1 MQVKIYSTND
11 IDSKLKTR
19 PLYEE
24 CFDEGED
31 DYIDYYYKTII
42 KRNEIVV
49 VEDGDKIASMI
60 HLNPYTYNIDGKL
73 QNIHYLVAI
82 ATEKEYRH
90 KGMITM
96 AMNKAIEYL
105 KSLNEPF
112 CYLVPENS
120 KLELMYS
127 KFGFRKVCKF
137 TLDKFSNQEYNIY
150 PDKNEEYMN
159 LMKIEQ
165 EFLDKETDE
174 YRENL
179 KKKNVFIRILD
190 QDFKYSIEDLKSKR
204 IYVCQEV

>member
-1 MQVKIYSTND
+1 MQVRIYGTND

-24 CFDEGED
+24 CFDEGKT

-49 VEDGDKIASMI
+49 VEDGDKIVSMI
-60 HLNPYTYNIDGKL
+60 HLNPYVYNIDGKL

-82 ATEKEYRH
+82 ATEKQYRH
-90 KGMITM
+90 RGMITI

-120 KLELMYS
+120 DLESVYN
-127 KFGFRKVCKF
+127 KFGFEKVCEF
-137 TLDKFSNQEYNIY
+137 TIDKFS
-150 PDKNEEYMN
+150 DKEFDIFPEKNDEYMY
-159 LMKIEQ
+159 LMKVEQ
-165 EFLDKETDE
+165 EFLTKETDE
-174 YRENL
+174 YRKSL
-179 KKKNVFIRILD
+179 KEKSVMVRILD
-190 QDFKYSIEDLKSKR
+190 DGFKYSIEDLKSKR